1 MIDPRQFRDALG
13 HFATGVTVVT
23 TRDTEGQAVGVTV
36 NSFSSLS
43 LDPPLILWSLAKK
56 SYSLAAFET
65 HPTFAVHVLASDQQE
80 LSNRFARAGTDKFA
94 GIEPKEGFGG
104 SPLLPGCA
112 AVFECSTEFRYDG
125 GDHVILVGRVQR
137 FSTAERPPLLFY
149 RGRYATPET
158 EAAQPF
164 AGLLRAMA
172 AAAA

>member
-23 TRDTEGQAVGVTV
+23 TIDAEGQPVGVTV

-56 SYSLAAFET
+56 SYSLAAFEA
-65 HPTFAVHVLASDQQE
+65 HPAFAVHVLASDQQH
-80 LSNRFARAGTDKFA
+80 LSDRFARAGTDKFA
-94 GIEPKEGFGG
+94 GLTPGEGFAGV
-104 SPLLPGCA
+104 PVLDGCA
-112 AVFECSTEFRYDG
+112 AAFQCSTEFRYDG
-125 GDHVILVGRVQR
+125 GDHLILVGRVQR
-137 FSTAERPPLLFY
+137 FTTRERPPLLFY

-172 AAAA
+172 PAVA